1 MADPS
6 AGRVSLHPCFHNG
19 LWTASSEITGEGG
32 TPALFCFHQKQ
43 KEGNEMDKEK
53 LNGTLAN
60 GKAGAQAAY
69 AKGNELM
76 DKVGFLKSPLHKKIA
91 WGVLC
96 LLALLMVG
104 RIFGCGGSSDEKL
117 IINGCKA
124 YIEQR
129 YGENSLKKFE
139 VVEVTVNENRAIL
152 KADVKIHDEGSI
164 APVRDP
170 LTICSRTRTSNASRR
185 WGHSEF
191 TSMSAI

>member
-1 MADPS
+1 MS
-6 AGRVSLHPCFHNG
+6 
-19 LWTASSEITGEGG
+19 
-32 TPALFCFHQKQ
+32 
-43 KEGNEMDKEK
+43 NEKI
-53 LNGTLAN
+53 NVVLAN

-76 DKVGFLKSPLHKKIA
+76 DKVGFLKKPLHKKIA

-96 LLALLMVG
+96 LLALLVIG
-104 RIFGCGGSSDEKL
+104 RIFGCGGSSEERL

-129 YGENSLKKFE
+129 YGEDSLKEFE
-139 VVEVTVNENRAIL
+139 VVEITVNENRAIL

-170 LTICSRTRTSNASRR
+170 FDAVGTAVFYLEEREDDVYVVNF
-185 WGHSEF
+185 ELQ
-191 TSMSAI
+191 